1 MIRYGYNIGHFRYP
15 GSTGRVFRRT
25 HWSQVLLL
33 AAIILMSRTAPVAAQ
48 EAWRGAALFHQ
59 YCASCHG
66 EKGTGKG
73 PVAAYLTVQP
83 ADLTRIAERRDGTFP
98 RDQLTRII
106 AGEENPPGHGTRTM
120 PVWGERLQ
128 DDVIGSVRKRAVA
141 RGRIAFLVDY
151 LESIQGTEKK
161 EFENTVI
168 PGNAPPGK
176 VPGH

>member
-1 MIRYGYNIGHFRYP
+1 M
-15 GSTGRVFRRT
+15 
-25 HWSQVLLL
+25 LLSPLVRL
-33 AAIILMSRTAPVAAQ
+33 AAAPTPSAILSLPLV
-48 EAWRGAALFHQ
+48 LS
-59 YCASCHG
+59 ASCHG

-98 RDQLTRII
+98 REQVTRII
-106 AGEENPPGHGTRTM
+106 AGEETPPGHGTRTM

-151 LESIQGTEKK
+151 LE
-161 EFENTVI
+161 
-168 PGNAPPGK
+168 
-176 VPGH
+176 

>member
-1 MIRYGYNIGHFRYP
+1 MKC
-15 GSTGRVFRRT
+15 
-25 HWSQVLLL
+25 SQIFLSVAVML
-33 AAIILMSRTAPVAAQ
+33 AHRIAPAAAQ
-48 EAWRGAALFHQ
+48 EAWRGAELFHQ

-73 PVAAYLTVQP
+73 PMAAYLTVQP
-83 ADLTRIAERRDGTFP
+83 ADLTRIAERHDGTFP
-98 RDQLTRII
+98 REQVTRIT

-128 DDVIGSVRKRAVA
+128 DDVVGSVRPRAVA

-151 LESIQGTEKK
+151 LESLQGTDKK

-168 PGNAPPGK
+168 PRSAPPGK
-176 VPGH
+176 IPGH